1 MARVFLAGASGYIG
15 QFVARELSRRGYE
28 VVCFL
33 REGSQISGEYPG
45 VEFRLGSICQPG
57 QLHRDGFRGERFEY
71 VVSCLGS
78 RTGALE
84 DAWDVEYRAN
94 RALLA
99 EAKQAGAHQFVL
111 LSALCVQR
119 PKLAFQKAKLAFE
132 SALKES
138 GVGYSIVR
146 PTAYFKSLAGQV
158 ERVKAGRPFLVFGNG
173 LRTSCKPISERDLAR
188 FIVDCLGDAS
198 KLNRVLPIGGPG
210 DAITPREQGELLFE
224 LCGRPARFRQVP
236 FKLFSVME
244 AALSALV
251 PLIPSLE
258 DKRELLRI
266 GRYYASHSMLCWDP
280 DRAHYDAALTPSYGS
295 DTLADF
301 YQRIV
306 ADGMR
311 GQELG
316 EHALFAKL

>member
-1 MARVFLAGASGYIG
+1 MGRVFLAGASGYIG
-15 QFVARELSRRGYE
+15 QFVARELCRRGYD

-33 REGSQISGEYPG
+33 REGSQISGAYPG
-45 VEFRLGSICQPG
+45 VEFRLGSVCQPG
-57 QLHRDGFRGERFEY
+57 QLRRDGFCGESFDY
-71 VVSCLGS
+71 VISCLGS
-78 RTGALE
+78 RTGAVE

-94 RALLA
+94 RTLLT
-99 EAKQAGAHQFVL
+99 EAQRAGARQFVL

-119 PKLAFQKAKLAFE
+119 PELAFQKAKLAFE
-132 SALKES
+132 AALKES

-158 ERVKAGRPFLVFGNG
+158 ERVKKGKPFLVFGNG
-173 LRTSCKPISERDLAR
+173 LGTSCKPISERDLAAYM
-188 FIVDCLGDAS
+188 VDCLGDMS
-198 KLNRVLPIGGPG
+198 KINCVLPIGGPG
-210 DAITPREQGELLFE
+210 DAITPREQGELLFQ

-236 FKLFSVME
+236 LKLFSIME
-244 AALSALV
+244 TALSAFV
-251 PLIPSLE
+251 PLVPSLE
-258 DKRELLRI
+258 DKCEFLRI
-266 GRYYASHSMLCWDP
+266 GRYYASHSMLCWNP
-280 DRAHYDAALTPSYGS
+280 QSAHYDAAMTPSYGN

-301 YQRIV
+301 YRRVI

>member
-15 QFVARELSRRGYE
+15 QFVARELSRRGHE

-33 REGSQISGEYPG
+33 REGSQISGAYPG

-57 QLHRDGFRGERFEY
+57 QLHRDGFRGERFDY

-78 RTGALE
+78 RTGAFA
-84 DAWDVEYRAN
+84 DAWDIEYRAN

-99 EAKQAGAHQFVL
+99 EAEQAGVSQFVL

-119 PKLAFQKAKLAFE
+119 PRLAFQKAKLAFE

-138 GVGYSIVR
+138 GVAYSIVR

-158 ERVKAGRPFLVFGNG
+158 ERVKKGRPFLLFGNG
-173 LRTSCKPISERDLAR
+173 LLTSCKPISERDLAA
-188 FIVDCLGDAS
+188 FIVDCLGDTS
-198 KLNRVLPIGGPG
+198 RLNRVLPIGGPG

-224 LCGRPARFRQVP
+224 ICRRPARFRQVP
-236 FKLFSVME
+236 LKMFTIME
-244 AALSALV
+244 AALSTLV
-251 PLIPSLE
+251 PLVPSLE
-258 DKRELLRI
+258 DKAELLRI
-266 GRYYASHSMLCWDP
+266 GRYYASHSMLCWNP
-280 DRAHYDAALTPSYGS
+280 QSARYDAAMTPSYGS

-301 YQRIV
+301 YRRVI